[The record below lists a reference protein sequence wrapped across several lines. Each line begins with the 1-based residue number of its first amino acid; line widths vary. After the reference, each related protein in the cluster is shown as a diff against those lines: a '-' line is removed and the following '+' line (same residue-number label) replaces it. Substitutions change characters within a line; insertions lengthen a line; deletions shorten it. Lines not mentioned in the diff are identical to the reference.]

1 MSLSSKF
8 STLKATSTAKAPFV
22 PLHSSSFI
30 YLGQQQCEHCK
41 MSFRNHSELLK
52 HRKRC
57 NRYRCPHCQRAFSE
71 RMINDFTC
79 SYFQKK
85 IQIHYQSIL
94 LIRISNWVI
103 CVVMSKFF
111 ILVLNLT
118 NVDYVQK
125 LTGKKYLLH

>member
-8 STLKATSTAKAPFV
+8 STLKATSTVKAPFV

-79 SYFQKK
+79 IVTSRKNSNTLSKYFTYSYQQLGNMRRHV
-85 IQIHYQSIL
+85 QILHSGAKPYKCRL
-94 LIRISNWVI
+94 
-103 CVVMSKFF
+103 CSKA
-111 ILVLNLT
+111 
-118 NVDYVQK
+118 YR
-125 LTGKKYLLH
+125 